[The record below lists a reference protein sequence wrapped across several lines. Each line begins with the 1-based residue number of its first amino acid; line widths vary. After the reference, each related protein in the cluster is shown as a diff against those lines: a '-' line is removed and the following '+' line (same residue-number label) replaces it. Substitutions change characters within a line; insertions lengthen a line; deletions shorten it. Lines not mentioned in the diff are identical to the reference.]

1 MFLAKSTSATQLP
14 GITKIPFLGS
24 LKVASADSVK
34 SFCIEILKPSAVVFL
49 AHPMVHRIDWSFA
62 TFTYHLTWTDRQLH

>member
-34 SFCIEILKPSAVVFL
+34 GFCIGILKPSAVVFL
-49 AHPMVHRIDWSFA
+49 AHPMVRRID
-62 TFTYHLTWTDRQLH
+62 